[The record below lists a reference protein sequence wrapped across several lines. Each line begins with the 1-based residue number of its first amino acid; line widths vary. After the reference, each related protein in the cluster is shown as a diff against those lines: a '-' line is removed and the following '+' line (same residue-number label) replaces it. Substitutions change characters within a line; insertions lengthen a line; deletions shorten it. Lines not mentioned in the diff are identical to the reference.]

1 MSSINDNSAPSSGRL
16 LIDAITRLRDN
27 KEVFFEYVR
36 VVADLMDSEYRPV
49 SLDDRIRDIWIR
61 FEEEGVL
68 DINAVD
74 YDEGDRGHQGQL
86 VHVGSVRKRDLAVIL
101 SPNVNSISQLDSDER
116 IVRSVVSL
124 YLNRDV
130 PTLKPETSL
139 FLAVETMLQS
149 DMESLAVVNDDGG
162 YLGRLSVFDLVKC
175 FEHLDVLRRAR
186 DVHQPKSTRLFD
198 LLSDQDRSRPTD
210 MMIGTFLGSAKDVMK
225 TSVISLDSEDKVEIG
240 IKCIEQ
246 KGCRYICVVDRK
258 GKLKGIASALEIQ
271 LALPPIIGKKKRGP
285 SSPNEV
291 FQYNTSNR
299 DTYQVLGD
307 RISTV
312 MKRCSSVTPEDS
324 IVRVAE
330 ILCGGEQEVLPV
342 CEEDG
347 KPIGLIDRKDLLR
360 VVTALGELA
369 SKRGLMN
376 S

>member
-1 MSSINDNSAPSSGRL
+1 MSSFDHGEGSTSGRL
-16 LIDAITRLRDN
+16 LIDAIKRLREN

-36 VVADLMDSEYRPV
+36 LVADLMDPDYQPV

-61 FEEEGVL
+61 FEEEGVM
-68 DINAVD
+68 DVNAVD
-74 YDEGDRGHQGQL
+74 YEEGDRDRLGHR
-86 VHVGSVRKRDLAVIL
+86 VHVGSIKKHDLALIL

-139 FLAVETMLQS
+139 FLAVETMLGS
-149 DMESLAVVNDDGG
+149 DMESLAVVAEDNE
-162 YLGRLSVFDLVKC
+162 YLGRLSVYDVLKC

-198 LLSDQDRSRPTD
+198 LLSDQDRSKPTD
-210 MMIGTFLGSAKDVMK
+210 MMIGTFLGRAKDVMN
-225 TSVISLDSEDKVEIG
+225 TSVIQLKNDDKVEIA
-240 IKCIEQ
+240 IKCMEK
-246 KGCRYICVVDRK
+246 KGCKYICVVDRK

-271 LALPPIIGKKKRGP
+271 LALPPITRKKGKLLDPK
-285 SSPNEV
+285 V
-291 FQYNTSNR
+291 FQYDTSNR

-312 MKRCSSVTPEDS
+312 MKKCESVTPDDS
-324 IVRVAE
+324 IVRVAAL
-330 ILCGGEQEVLPV
+330 LCGGEQKVLPV
-342 CEEDG
+342 CDEQG
-347 KPIGLIDRKDLLR
+347 KPVGIIDRKDLLR

-376 S
+376 G